1 MAAPPEPTASSPAP
15 PRRLSGTLGVGSIVF
30 MVIAAAA
37 PLTVIA
43 GTIPLGVG
51 AGNGA
56 AFPMTFVLCA
66 VVLLLFAV
74 GFCAMSPHV
83 PDAGAFF
90 TYIRHGLG
98 RPLGLGAAFLALA
111 TYTAVQAAVY
121 GYIGAAID
129 ELVVSL
135 GGPSVPWWVWTLAV
149 VAIVGVLG
157 YRHIE
162 LSSRVLG
169 VLLLAEIA
177 IVLVLDVVV
186 FASGG
191 GDEGLS
197 TALFDPA
204 QVVSGEVGIA
214 IMFAIASFIGFEAT
228 AVFRD
233 EARDPQRTIPRATY
247 LALVVVG
254 VFYAVSTWAI
264 VSAWGDEAAVAESAA
279 NPATFLLTTVTNWL
293 GPAGGLIVTILLVTS
308 LFAAILAFH
317 NVAARYWYALGGHG
331 AFPGAVA
338 RTHDRHGSPHIASL
352 AQTILAGL
360 LVVVFALAGLDPV
373 AQVFAWMAGTA
384 TLGVLVLMVLT
395 CVAVLAFFARSGVDR
410 RVWHTR
416 IAPALG
422 LLGLLACLALTV
434 HNFPTLIGGSTGLA
448 LAIGAVLVVVFLAGV
463 AVALVR
469 RDPTGPVPEMSGTD
483 SVTPGGVPGDTP
495 RESV

>member
-1 MAAPPEPTASSPAP
+1 M
-15 PRRLSGTLGVGSIVF
+15 
-30 MVIAAAA
+30 
-37 PLTVIA
+37 
-43 GTIPLGVG
+43 
-51 AGNGA
+51 
-56 AFPMTFVLCA
+56 
-66 VVLLLFAV
+66 
-74 GFCAMSPHV
+74 
-83 PDAGAFF
+83 
-90 TYIRHGLG
+90 
-98 RPLGLGAAFLALA
+98 
-111 TYTAVQAAVY
+111 
-121 GYIGAAID
+121 
-129 ELVVSL
+129 
-135 GGPSVPWWVWTLAV
+135 
-149 VAIVGVLG
+149 
-157 YRHIE
+157 
-162 LSSRVLG
+162 
-169 VLLLAEIA
+169 
-177 IVLVLDVVV
+177 
-186 FASGG
+186 
-191 GDEGLS
+191 
-197 TALFDPA
+197 
-204 QVVSGEVGIA
+204 
-214 IMFAIASFIGFEAT
+214 
-228 AVFRD
+228 
-233 EARDPQRTIPRATY
+233 
-247 LALVVVG
+247 
-254 VFYAVSTWAI
+254 FYAVSTWAI